1 MGSPVQ
7 SSLCASKLFIMVR
20 LNPLSAALASL
31 LPFVAAHPF
40 DLWTRDDFRGECGTV
55 TTAEDLAAIAAVA
68 GQGSSS
74 FSSVSAKGFSA
85 AAVPSYSIE
94 PWLLGDITVKT
105 WMHVVAVNQ
114 TVEGG
119 WIPDDQL
126 ASKLF
131 IMVRLNPLSAALA
144 SLLP

>member
-1 MGSPVQ
+1 MEMISVNQYIKVWGFLLDWLSWSVQ
-7 SSLCASKLFIMVR
+7 SSLCAAKLFIMVR

-85 AAVPSYSIE
+85 A
-94 PWLLGDITVKT
+94 
-105 WMHVVAVNQ
+105 
-114 TVEGG
+114 
-119 WIPDDQL
+119 
-126 ASKLF
+126 
-131 IMVRLNPLSAALA
+131 
-144 SLLP
+144 